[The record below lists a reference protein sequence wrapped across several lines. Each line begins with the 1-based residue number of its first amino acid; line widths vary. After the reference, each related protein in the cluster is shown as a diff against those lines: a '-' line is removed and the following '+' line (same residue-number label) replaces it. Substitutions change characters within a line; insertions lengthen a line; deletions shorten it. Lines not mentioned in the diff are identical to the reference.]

1 MISFSIL
8 GNDIAFNVAFSECDC
23 GYVEECPWSW
33 ENMLQYLGIKGQD
46 DAANF
51 QMVQGGKCTHRQGE
65 IEVREMI

>member
-8 GNDIAFNVAFSECDC
+8 GNDIVFNVAFSECDC

-33 ENMLQYLGIKGQD
+33 ENMLKYLGIKSQD

-51 QMVQGGKCTHRQGE
+51 QMVQGEKMYT
-65 IEVREMI
+65 